1 MRYEYEGY
9 ILIEMFNKYRTLLS
23 KKTNTNIDYY
33 EFKCLFFDMLVYINI
48 FINYLIRLKLYFN

>member
-23 KKTNTNIDYY
+23 KKTNPNIDYY
-33 EFKCLFFDMLVYINI
+33 EFKCLFFWYVSVYKYIYKLFNKTEII
-48 FINYLIRLKLYFN
+48 F

>member
-9 ILIEMFNKYRTLLS
+9 ILIEMFNKYITLLC
-23 KKTNTNIDYY
+23 KKQIQIYIVMNLNDYY
-33 EFKCLFFDMLVYINI
+33 FDMLVYINI